1 MFWQQN
7 HWTSLWSMQKDRLK
21 QHHWGL
27 CEVILKEV
35 TSTHRL
41 WRQTTKPIFLRE
53 KNYLMSWYLQKL
65 SHYYLRR
72 NWFYFSTKLL
82 FNPIPVPR
90 NDSQNKVW
98 NRRGQQTCS
107 GNWIVCIQVKPIL
120 VGDQIHS
127 QTKVTESPRSTNL
140 LSQKEH

>member
-1 MFWQQN
+1 MK
-7 HWTSLWSMQKDRLK
+7 TDD
-21 QHHWGL
+21 
-27 CEVILKEV
+27 
-35 TSTHRL
+35 
-41 WRQTTKPIFLRE
+41 QTNFLRE
-53 KNYLMSWYLQKL
+53 KKITWWAGIYKSRLITLGEISEGENSVSLLAIYSLV
-65 SHYYLRR
+65 YLRR
-72 NWFYFSTKLL
+72 NWFYFSAKLL

-90 NDSQNKVW
+90 HDSQNKVW

>member
-1 MFWQQN
+1 MLALYDDCEVHHKSLHNFKCSGNN
-7 HWTSLWSMQKDRLK
+7 HWTSLWSMQKHRLK
-21 QHHWGL
+21 HHHWGL

-107 GNWIVCIQVKPIL
+107 G
-120 VGDQIHS
+120 
-127 QTKVTESPRSTNL
+127 ESAYRLNRS
-140 LSQKEH
+140 S